1 MIGEANPEHSPAPS
15 PSWNDTDTQRQRRGS
30 VPTRADAE
38 LLHRVDRILARA
50 VELLEQYQE
59 GRAEEQVLKEFTSIT
74 GLKNPAVS
82 PNALSKLRESL
93 DYAAKFDGIV
103 GAAERSLDDREACLS
118 TDERIVE
125 ALERL
130 ELLSDEAK
138 AFRTRLADALRAAQQ
153 DAFPLKQGQLLALAG
168 DLLLVC
174 FLHRLDDRL
183 HWLAETEI
191 ALHLA
196 GAAEFLSETEQEAQV
211 QAPAHRNSDP
221 ALPETGRPEEER
233 GEETGSMSPSNSPD
247 SNHNDGS
254 REIDSLWKPADRMAG
269 RAVELLKK
277 FRSSPEN
284 SSDRRKLEE
293 LVAACNA
300 DKDTYSTGPTT
311 MVEFLMQTENLSQQ
325 FVALVSSLRQRF
337 NERIEKIH
345 LLMHSADK
353 IVSPAQLRA
362 EEAITIRAAVSDVLA
377 QPRSSVDGSAERLV
391 ELIDGYRKG
400 TAYPGQGQ
408 ALFNLIGQHPDS
420 IPDEVCDRLR
430 ALTEIGRDSDQ
441 RILNLA
447 GQVLKICD
455 SSLNPQE
462 WSELCSL
469 VGPGP

>member
-15 PSWNDTDTQRQRRGS
+15 PSWNDTDTPRQRRGS
-30 VPTRADAE
+30 VPSGADAE

-50 VELLEQYQE
+50 VELLEQFQK
-59 GRAEEQVLKEFTSIT
+59 GGAQEQVLKEFTSIT

-103 GAAERSLDDREACLS
+103 GSAERLLDDPEAGFS
-118 TDERIVE
+118 MNERIVE

-130 ELLSDEAK
+130 ELLSEEAE

-153 DAFPLKQGQLLALAG
+153 DAFALNQGQLLAIAG
-168 DLLLVC
+168 DLLLAC

-183 HWLAETEI
+183 RWLAETEI
-191 ALHLA
+191 ALQLA
-196 GAAEFLSETEQEAQV
+196 GSAEFLSETELAA

-233 GEETGSMSPSNSPD
+233 DEEPGSKSPSSSPD
-247 SNHNDGS
+247 SNHNDES
-254 REIDSLWKPADRMAG
+254 REIDSLQKPTDRTAG
-269 RAVELLKK
+269 RAVVLMEK
-277 FRSSPEN
+277 FRASSEN
-284 SSDRRKLEE
+284 GSDRRKLEE
-293 LVAACNA
+293 LLAACKA
-300 DKDTYSTGPTT
+300 DKDTFSTKPTT
-311 MVEFLMQTENLSQQ
+311 MVEFLMKQEIRSEQ
-325 FVALVSSLRQRF
+325 FVALVKSLRQRF
-337 NERIEKIH
+337 DERTEKIH
-345 LLMHSADK
+345 LLMQSADM
-353 IVSPAQLRA
+353 IVSRAQHSG
-362 EEAITIRAAVSDVLA
+362 EDAIKIRAAVSDILA
-377 QPRSSVDGSAERLV
+377 QPRSPVDGSAESLV

-400 TAYPGQGQ
+400 TVYPGQGQ

-441 RILNLA
+441 RISSLA

-462 WSELCSL
+462 WRELYSL

>member
-1 MIGEANPEHSPAPS
+1 MIGEANPENSPAPL
-15 PSWNDTDTQRQRRGS
+15 PSWNDTDTRRQRRVS
-30 VPTRADAE
+30 VPSRADAE
-38 LLHRVDRILARA
+38 LLHRVDKILARA
-50 VELLEQYQE
+50 VELLEQFQE
-59 GRAEEQVLKEFTSIT
+59 GRAEEQALEEFTSIT

-103 GAAERSLDDREACLS
+103 GSAERLPDDRKACLS

-130 ELLSDEAK
+130 QLLSEEAK

-153 DAFPLKQGQLLALAG
+153 DAFPLKRDQLLAIAG

-174 FLHRLDDRL
+174 FLYRLDDRL

-196 GAAEFLSETEQEAQV
+196 GSA
-211 QAPAHRNSDP
+211 
-221 ALPETGRPEEER
+221 
-233 GEETGSMSPSNSPD
+233 D
-247 SNHNDGS
+247 SNHNDES
-254 REIDSLWKPADRMAG
+254 PEIDSLRKPTDRMAG
-269 RAVELLKK
+269 RTVELLEK
-277 FRSSPEN
+277 FRASSEN
-284 SSDRRKLEE
+284 SSDRRKLKE
-293 LVAACNA
+293 LLAACKA
-300 DKDTYSTGPTT
+300 DKDTYSTRPTT
-311 MVEFLMQTENLSQQ
+311 MVEFLMRQENPSEQ
-325 FVALVSSLRQRF
+325 FVELVSSLRQRF
-337 NERIEKIH
+337 NERTEKIH
-345 LLMHSADK
+345 LLMHSADM

-362 EEAITIRAAVSDVLA
+362 ADAIKIRTAVSDILA
-377 QPRSSVDGSAERLV
+377 QPRSSVDASAERLV

-400 TAYPGQGQ
+400 TVYPGQGQ

-420 IPDEVCDRLR
+420 IPVEVCDRLR

-455 SSLNPQE
+455 TSLNPQE
-462 WSELCSL
+462 WSELYSL
-469 VGPGP
+469 VGPDP